1 MCAYILSGTDG
12 GMKQRTGHID
22 LYVFLSVLALMLF
35 SVGVV
40 YSASVS
46 ISGAR
51 HDGDIGYLFRNHS
64 IRVILGVGALFVGM
78 FVDYHFYRRIS
89 KLLLVIALALL
100 AYTLV
105 GGTVVKGAQRWVSLG
120 PLSFQPSEFA
130 KFALVIHLAVLLAA
144 KQKYISKFRDG
155 FMPMMVWIVAV
166 VGLVFLQ
173 PNFSTGSI
181 ILGISFMVLFVGR
194 ADIKHLVGVAA
205 AGIPIVLVYAVSA
218 SYRWN
223 RIMAHFTDDGGGGAS
238 AGNYQVEQAIIGLGS
253 GGLFGVGMGMSKQ
266 RELFLPESYT
276 DFIYAIVGE
285 EYGFVGAAI
294 VMLLFAVIMIRGM
307 KIAKR
312 ATDDLGR
319 FLAVGITCTITA
331 YAIINAMVTTGLLPT
346 TGLPMPLLSYG
357 GTTII
362 FTAYALGILINISMY
377 TRIRPREIVHHPEE
391 PAGLRVGD
399 MYQ

>member
-1 MCAYILSGTDG
+1 
-12 GMKQRTGHID
+12 MKQRTGHID

-46 ISGAR
+46 ISGMR
-51 HDGDIGYLFRNHS
+51 HGGDYNYLFRNHS
-64 IRVILGVGALFVGM
+64 IRVIMGVGALFVGM
-78 FVDYHFYRRIS
+78 FVDYHFYQHIS
-89 KLLLVIALALL
+89 KYLLIIGLLLLG
-100 AYTLV
+100 YTLV
-105 GGTVVKGAQRWVSLG
+105 GGTVVKGAQRWVSFG
-120 PLSFQPSEFA
+120 PISFQPSEFA
-130 KFALVIHLAVLLAA
+130 KFALVMHLAVLLAA
-144 KQKYISKFRDG
+144 KQKYITDFRDG
-155 FMPMMVWIVAV
+155 FMPLLVWIVAV

-181 ILGISFMVLFVGR
+181 ILAISFMVLFVGR
-194 ADIKHLVGVAA
+194 TSIKHLVGVAM

-218 SYRWN
+218 AYRWN
-223 RIMAHFTDDGGGGAS
+223 RIMAHFTDAGAAS
-238 AGNYQVEQAIIGLGS
+238 AGNYQVEQAVIGLGS

-276 DFIYAIVGE
+276 DFIFAIVGE
-285 EYGFVGAAI
+285 EYGFVGGMI
-294 VMLLFAVIMIRGM
+294 VIALFAVIMVRGM

-319 FLAVGITCTITA
+319 YLAVGITCTITV

-377 TRIRPREIVHHPEE
+377 TRIRPREIVHQEA
-391 PAGLRVGD
+391 PAGPRVGEL
-399 MYQ
+399 YQ

>member
-1 MCAYILSGTDG
+1 
-12 GMKQRTGHID
+12 MKQRTGHID

-51 HDGDIGYLFRNHS
+51 HDGDYNYLFRNHS
-64 IRVILGVGALFVGM
+64 IRVILGVAALFVGM
-78 FVDYHFYRRIS
+78 FVDYHLYKKIS
-89 KLLLVIALALL
+89 KILLLVAIALL

-105 GGTVVKGAQRWVSLG
+105 GGTVVKGAQRWVSFG

-130 KFALVIHLAVLLAA
+130 KFALVIHLAVLLDA
-144 KQKYISKFRDG
+144 KQKYITEFRNA
-155 FMPMMVWIVAV
+155 FLPLLIWIAAV

-181 ILGISFMVLFVGR
+181 ILGLSFMVLFVGR
-194 ADIKHLVGVAA
+194 VNIRHLAAVAL

-218 SYRWN
+218 TYRWN
-223 RIMAHFTDDGGGGAS
+223 RIMAHFTGEGGE

-276 DFIYAIVGE
+276 DFIFAIVGE
-285 EYGFVGAAI
+285 EYGFIGAAL

-319 FLAVGITCTITA
+319 FLAVGITCTITV

-362 FTAYALGILINISMY
+362 FTAYALGVLINISMY
-377 TRIRPREIVHHPEE
+377 TRIRPREIIHHQEA
-391 PAGLRVGD
+391 PAGPRVGEL
-399 MYQ
+399 YQ

>member
-1 MCAYILSGTDG
+1 MRAYLLPGTDG

-46 ISGAR
+46 ISGMR
-51 HDGDIGYLFRNHS
+51 HDGDYNYLFRNHS
-64 IRVILGVGALFVGM
+64 IRVIMGVGALFVGM
-78 FVDYHFYRRIS
+78 FVDYHVYRRIS
-89 KLLLVIALALL
+89 KYLLIIGLLLLS
-100 AYTLV
+100 YTLV
-105 GGTVVKGAQRWVSLG
+105 GGTVVKGAQRWVSFG
-120 PLSFQPSEFA
+120 PVSFQPSEFA
-130 KFALVIHLAVLLAA
+130 KFALVIHLAVLLQA
-144 KQKYISKFRDG
+144 KQKYITHFRDG
-155 FMPMMVWIVAV
+155 FLPLVFWIIAV

-181 ILGISFMVLFVGR
+181 ILAISFMVLFVGR
-194 ADIKHLVGVAA
+194 VNIKHLVAVALA
-205 AGIPIVLVYAVSA
+205 AIPIVLVYAVSA
-218 SYRWN
+218 TYRWN
-223 RIMAHFTDDGGGGAS
+223 RIMAYFTDQGGVD
-238 AGNYQVEQAIIGLGS
+238 AGNYQIEQAVIGLGS

-276 DFIYAIVGE
+276 DFIFAIVGE
-285 EYGFVGAAI
+285 EYGFIGAALVI
-294 VMLLFAVIMIRGM
+294 ALFAIIMIRGM

-319 FLAVGITCTITA
+319 FLAVGITCTITV

-377 TRIRPREIVHHPEE
+377 TRIRPREIIHQEE
-391 PAGLRVGD
+391 PAGPRVGEL
-399 MYQ
+399 YQ

>member
-1 MCAYILSGTDG
+1 
-12 GMKQRTGHID
+12 MKQRTGHID

-51 HDGDIGYLFRNHS
+51 HDGDYNFLFRNHS
-64 IRVILGVGALFVGM
+64 IRVILGVAALFVGM
-78 FVDYHFYRRIS
+78 FVDYHFYKGIS
-89 KLLLVIALALL
+89 KILLLAAIALL
-100 AYTLV
+100 AYTLI

-130 KFALVIHLAVLLAA
+130 KFALVIHLAVLLDA
-144 KQKYISKFRDG
+144 KQKYIHEFRDG
-155 FMPMMVWIVAV
+155 FMPLLVWIVTV

-173 PNFSTGSI
+173 PNFSTGTI
-181 ILGISFMVLFVGR
+181 ILGLSFMVLFVGR
-194 ADIKHLVGVAA
+194 VNLRHLVGIGL
-205 AGIPIVLVYAVSA
+205 AGIPVVMVYAVSA
-218 SYRWN
+218 TYRWN
-223 RIMAHFTDDGGGGAS
+223 RIMAHFTGEGGAT
-238 AGNYQVEQAIIGLGS
+238 GNYQVEQAIIGLGS

-276 DFIYAIVGE
+276 DFIFAIVGE
-285 EYGFVGAAI
+285 EYGFIGAAL
-294 VMLLFAVIMIRGM
+294 VMVLFAVIMIRGM

-319 FLAVGITCTITA
+319 FMAVGITCTITV

-377 TRIRPREIVHHPEE
+377 TRIRPREIVHHHEE
-391 PAGLRVGD
+391 PAGPRVGEL
-399 MYQ
+399 YQ

>member
-1 MCAYILSGTDG
+1 M
-12 GMKQRTGHID
+12 MKQRTGHID
-22 LYVFLSVLALMLF
+22 LYLFLSVLVLMLF

-51 HDGDIGYLFRNHS
+51 HDGDYNYLFRSHS
-64 IRVILGVGALFVGM
+64 IRVILGVAALFVGM

-89 KLLLVIALALL
+89 KVLLLVALALL
-100 AYTLV
+100 AYTIV
-105 GGTVVKGAQRWVSLG
+105 GGTVVKGAQRWVAFG
-120 PLSFQPSEFA
+120 PVSFQPSEFA

-144 KQKYISKFRDG
+144 KQKYIADFRDG
-155 FMPMMVWIVAV
+155 FMPMLVWIVAV

-194 ADIKHLVGVAA
+194 VNIRHLVGVAA
-205 AGIPIVLVYAVSA
+205 AGIPVVLVYAVSA

-223 RIMAHFTDDGGGGAS
+223 RIMAHFTEDGGGAAA

-276 DFIYAIVGE
+276 DFIFAIVGE
-285 EYGFVGAAI
+285 EYGFIGAML
-294 VMLLFAVIMIRGM
+294 VMVLFAVIMIRGM

-319 FLAVGITCTITA
+319 FLAVGITCTITV
-331 YAIINAMVTTGLLPT
+331 YAIVNAMVTTGLLPT

-377 TRIRPREIVHHPEE
+377 TRIRPREIVHQTDT
-391 PAGLRVGD
+391 PAGPRVGD
-399 MYQ
+399 LYQ

>member
-1 MCAYILSGTDG
+1 
-12 GMKQRTGHID
+12 MKQRTGHID

-51 HDGDIGYLFRNHS
+51 HDGDYNYLFRSHS
-64 IRVILGVGALFVGM
+64 IRVILGVAALFVGM
-78 FVDYHFYRRIS
+78 FVDYHLYRHIS
-89 KLLLVIALALL
+89 KILLLVALAFLG
-100 AYTLV
+100 YTLV

-130 KFALVIHLAVLLAA
+130 KFALMIHLAVLLDA
-144 KQKYISKFRDG
+144 KQKYIDKFRDG
-155 FMPMMVWIVAV
+155 FMPLLIWIAAV

-181 ILGISFMVLFVGR
+181 ILGISFMLLFVGR
-194 ADIKHLVGVAA
+194 VNLKHLFGVAA

-218 SYRWN
+218 TYRWN
-223 RIMAHFTDDGGGGAS
+223 RIMAHFTGDDGGAS

-276 DFIYAIVGE
+276 DFIFAIVGE
-285 EYGFVGAAI
+285 EYGFVGAILVMALFAI
-294 VMLLFAVIMIRGM
+294 VMVRGM

-319 FLAVGITCTITA
+319 FLAVGITCTITV
-331 YAIINAMVTTGLLPT
+331 YAIVNAMVTTGLLPT

-377 TRIRPREIVHHPEE
+377 TRIRPRDIVLQPEA
-391 PAGLRVGD
+391 PAGPRVGEL
-399 MYQ
+399 YQ

>member
-1 MCAYILSGTDG
+1 
-12 GMKQRTGHID
+12 MKQRTGHID

-51 HDGDIGYLFRNHS
+51 HDGDYNYLFRSHS
-64 IRVILGVGALFVGM
+64 IRVILGVAALFVGM
-78 FVDYHFYRRIS
+78 FVDYHLYRHVS
-89 KLLLVIALALL
+89 KILLLIALALL
-100 AYTLV
+100 GYTLV

-130 KFALVIHLAVLLAA
+130 KFALMIHLAVLLDA
-144 KQKYISKFRDG
+144 KQKYIHEFRDG
-155 FMPMMVWIVAV
+155 FVPLLIWIAAV

-181 ILGISFMVLFVGR
+181 ILGISFMLLFVGR
-194 ADIKHLVGVAA
+194 VNLKHLFGVAV

-218 SYRWN
+218 TYRWN
-223 RIMAHFTDDGGGGAS
+223 RIMAHFSGDDGGAS

-276 DFIYAIVGE
+276 DFIFAIVGE
-285 EYGFVGAAI
+285 EYGFVGAI
-294 VMLLFAVIMIRGM
+294 LVMALFAVVMIRGM

-319 FLAVGITCTITA
+319 FLAVGITCTITV
-331 YAIINAMVTTGLLPT
+331 YAIVNAMVTTGLLPT

-377 TRIRPREIVHHPEE
+377 TRIRPRDIVLQPEA
-391 PAGLRVGD
+391 PAGPRVGEL
-399 MYQ
+399 YQ

>member
-1 MCAYILSGTDG
+1 
-12 GMKQRTGHID
+12 MKQRTGHID

-51 HDGDIGYLFRNHS
+51 HDGDYNYLFRNHS
-64 IRVILGVGALFVGM
+64 IRVILGVAALFVGM
-78 FVDYHFYRRIS
+78 FVDYHLYKKIS
-89 KLLLVIALALL
+89 KILLLVAIALL
-100 AYTLV
+100 AYTIV
-105 GGTVVKGAQRWVSLG
+105 GGTVVKGAQRWVSFG

-130 KFALVIHLAVLLAA
+130 KFALVIHLAVLLDA
-144 KQKYISKFRDG
+144 KQKYITEFRNA
-155 FMPMMVWIVAV
+155 FLPLLIWIAAV

-181 ILGISFMVLFVGR
+181 ILGLSFMVLFVGR
-194 ADIKHLVGVAA
+194 VNIRHLAAVALAD
-205 AGIPIVLVYAVSA
+205 IPIVLVYAVSA
-218 SYRWN
+218 TYRWN
-223 RIMAHFTDDGGGGAS
+223 RIMAHFTGEGGE

-276 DFIYAIVGE
+276 DFIFAIVGE
-285 EYGFVGAAI
+285 EYGFIGAAL

-319 FLAVGITCTITA
+319 FLAVGITCTITV

-362 FTAYALGILINISMY
+362 FTAYALGVLINISMY
-377 TRIRPREIVHHPEE
+377 TRIRPREIIHHQEA
-391 PAGLRVGD
+391 PAGPRVGEL
-399 MYQ
+399 YQ

>member
-1 MCAYILSGTDG
+1 MRAHILQGADG

-46 ISGAR
+46 ISGMR
-51 HDGDIGYLFRNHS
+51 HDGDINFLFRNHS
-64 IRVILGVGALFVGM
+64 IRVVLGVGALFVGM
-78 FVDYHFYRRIS
+78 FVDYHIYRHFS
-89 KLLLVIALALL
+89 KYLLIIGLLLL

-105 GGTVVKGAQRWVSLG
+105 GGTVVKGAQRWVSFG
-120 PLSFQPSEFA
+120 PISFQPSEFA
-130 KFALVIHLAVLLAA
+130 KFALVMHLAVLLAA
-144 KQKYISKFRDG
+144 KQKYITDFKDG
-155 FMPMMVWIVAV
+155 FLPLLVWIIAV

-181 ILGISFMVLFVGR
+181 ILAISFMVLFVGR
-194 ADIKHLVGVAA
+194 ISIKHLVGVAL
-205 AGIPIVLVYAVSA
+205 AGLPIIMVYAVSA
-218 SYRWN
+218 TYRWN
-223 RIMAHFTDDGGGGAS
+223 RIMAHFTDAGAAN
-238 AGNYQVEQAIIGLGS
+238 AGNYQVEQAVIGLGN

-276 DFIYAIVGE
+276 DFIFAIVGE
-285 EYGFVGAAI
+285 EYGFIGGAIIIA
-294 VMLLFAVIMIRGM
+294 LFAVIMVRGM

-319 FLAVGITCTITA
+319 YLAVGITCTISV

-377 TRIRPREIVHHPEE
+377 TRIRPREINHQHQEE
-391 PAGLRVGD
+391 PAGMRVGE
-399 MYQ
+399 MYE

>member
-1 MCAYILSGTDG
+1 
-12 GMKQRTGHID
+12 MKQRTGHID

-51 HDGDIGYLFRNHS
+51 HDGDYNYLFRNHS
-64 IRVILGVGALFVGM
+64 IRVILGVAALFVGM
-78 FVDYHFYRRIS
+78 YVDYHLYKKIS
-89 KLLLVIALALL
+89 KILLLVAIALL

-105 GGTVVKGAQRWVSLG
+105 GGTVVKGAQRWVSFG

-130 KFALVIHLAVLLAA
+130 KFALVIHLAVLLDA
-144 KQKYISKFRDG
+144 KQKYITEFRNA
-155 FMPMMVWIVAV
+155 FLPLLIWIAAV

-181 ILGISFMVLFVGR
+181 ILGLSFMVLFVGR
-194 ADIKHLVGVAA
+194 VNIRHLAAVAL

-218 SYRWN
+218 TYRWN
-223 RIMAHFTDDGGGGAS
+223 RIMAHFTGEGGE

-276 DFIYAIVGE
+276 DFIFAIVGE
-285 EYGFVGAAI
+285 EYG
-294 VMLLFAVIMIRGM
+294 VIMTRGM

-319 FLAVGITCTITA
+319 FLAVGITCTITV

-362 FTAYALGILINISMY
+362 FTAYALGVLINISMY
-377 TRIRPREIVHHPEE
+377 TRIRPREIIHHQEA
-391 PAGLRVGD
+391 PAGPRVGEL
-399 MYQ
+399 YQ

>member
-1 MCAYILSGTDG
+1 
-12 GMKQRTGHID
+12 MKQRTGHID

-46 ISGAR
+46 ISGMR
-51 HDGDIGYLFRNHS
+51 HDGDYNYLFRNHS
-64 IRVILGVGALFVGM
+64 IRVIMGVGALFVGM
-78 FVDYHFYRRIS
+78 FVDYHVYRRIS
-89 KLLLVIALALL
+89 KYLLIIGLLLLS
-100 AYTLV
+100 YTLV
-105 GGTVVKGAQRWVSLG
+105 GGTVVKGAQRWVSFG
-120 PLSFQPSEFA
+120 PVSFQPSEFA
-130 KFALVIHLAVLLAA
+130 KFALVIHLAVLLQA
-144 KQKYISKFRDG
+144 KQKYITHFRDG
-155 FMPMMVWIVAV
+155 FLPLVFWIIAV

-181 ILGISFMVLFVGR
+181 ILAISFMVLFVGR
-194 ADIKHLVGVAA
+194 VNIKHLVAVALA
-205 AGIPIVLVYAVSA
+205 AIPIVLVYAVSA
-218 SYRWN
+218 TYRWN
-223 RIMAHFTDDGGGGAS
+223 RIMAYFTDQGGVD
-238 AGNYQVEQAIIGLGS
+238 AGNYQIEQAVIGLGS

-276 DFIYAIVGE
+276 DFIFAIVGE
-285 EYGFVGAAI
+285 EYGFIGAALVI
-294 VMLLFAVIMIRGM
+294 ALFAIIMIRGM

-319 FLAVGITCTITA
+319 FLAVGITCTITV

-377 TRIRPREIVHHPEE
+377 TRIRPREIIHQEE
-391 PAGLRVGD
+391 PAGPRVGEL
-399 MYQ
+399 YQ